1 MHPAARCGA
10 VLRQPSPRSWLLQPD
25 QGRRLPRPGYTAW
38 SGCDNPNATGKAK
51 IQLFY
56 YYANDRSCS
65 SIIVT
70 PQPQGGVAEAADS
83 A

>member
-10 VLRQPSPRSWLLQPD
+10 VLRQASPRSWLLQPD

-56 YYANDRSCS
+56 PEALEVDLCS
-65 SIIVT
+65 
-70 PQPQGGVAEAADS
+70 
-83 A
+83 